1 MNSNKFHVSKW
12 IIYLIVI
19 AFNLHEAIFA
29 YISSS
34 FLAQFIGIKNVG
46 FIFTGA
52 SLLLICSFIII
63 RPILK
68 KFGNYHSFLA
78 VVLLEIIALL
88 LLSFSTSATVLITFY
103 IIGHIMRGLAY
114 FHLDIFLEDLSIDKD
129 TGKIR
134 GVYLTV
140 SSFSYII
147 GPTLAGVI
155 LTNTDYWK
163 VFLSSAVILLPVVFI
178 SLRYLSRF
186 KDPEY
191 KEINFIKT
199 AKRILT
205 NHNLFSL
212 FIIHSLLKFFYAWV
226 VLYIPFY
233 LITNI
238 GFSVSETTFIIAIAL
253 TAFVILEYPLGY
265 IADRYLGE
273 KEFLILGF
281 IIISISTALLSFI
294 TEANFWVWAV
304 ALFSTRIGASMIEVM
319 NETYFFKKINSSDI
333 NVLGFFRILG
343 PLAYTV
349 APLIASILLM
359 IIDIRFLFLILGA
372 IMLYGVKH
380 SLALKDTL

>member
-1 MNSNKFHVSKW
+1 
-12 IIYLIVI
+12 
-19 AFNLHEAIFA
+19 
-29 YISSS
+29 
-34 FLAQFIGIKNVG
+34 
-46 FIFTGA
+46 
-52 SLLLICSFIII
+52 
-63 RPILK
+63 
-68 KFGNYHSFLA
+68 
-78 VVLLEIIALL
+78 
-88 LLSFSTSATVLITFY
+88 
-103 IIGHIMRGLAY
+103 MRGLAY